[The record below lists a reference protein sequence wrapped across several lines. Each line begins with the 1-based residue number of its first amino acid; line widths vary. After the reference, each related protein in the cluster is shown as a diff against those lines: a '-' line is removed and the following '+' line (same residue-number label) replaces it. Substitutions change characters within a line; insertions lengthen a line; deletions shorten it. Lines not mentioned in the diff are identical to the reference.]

1 MAKAPE
7 GKEPK
12 EEAGEAIAVVPSDL
26 DEKTHAE
33 MLMMYTECAN
43 SVRFAKSQQWTTT
56 AGALSIFV
64 ALGILGEAGP
74 HYGFL
79 TTAIVVISMV
89 VSGATIYSLA
99 IFQFWQQAERGK
111 LNMIADRFS
120 NVLRDVRA
128 YLPPREANIHRY
140 ILLFFML
147 ATILTANWL
156 LILYLQPYIHF
167 VK

>member
-7 GKEPK
+7 QADEG
-12 EEAGEAIAVVPSDL
+12 AGEALAVVASDL
-26 DEKTHAE
+26 DDKTHAE
-33 MLMMYTECAN
+33 MLMMYRECAD

-56 AGALSIFV
+56 GGALLLFV
-64 ALGILGEAGP
+64 ALGVLGEFGP
-74 HYGFL
+74 HYGFMIQ
-79 TTAIVVISMV
+79 AIIIISMV
-89 VSGATIYSLA
+89 VSGATIYALA

-111 LNMIADRFS
+111 LNMISERFS

-147 ATILTANWL
+147 AVILTANWL
-156 LILYLQPYIHF
+156 LILYLQPYIRF
-167 VK
+167 N

>member
-7 GKEPK
+7 EKEPA
-12 EEAGEAIAVVPSDL
+12 AGEAIAVVPSDL

-33 MLMMYTECAN
+33 MLMLYTECAN

-56 AGALSIFV
+56 GGALAIFV
-64 ALGILGEAGP
+64 ALGILGEFGP

-79 TTAIVVISMV
+79 TTTIVIISMV

-111 LNMIADRFS
+111 LNMISDRFS

-128 YLPPREANIHRY
+128 YLPPREANVHRY

-147 ATILTANWL
+147 ATILVANWL
-156 LILYLQPYIHF
+156 LILYLKPYIHF
-167 VK
+167 TK

>member
-7 GKEPK
+7 EKEP
-12 EEAGEAIAVVPSDL
+12 AADEAIAVVPSDL

-56 AGALSIFV
+56 GGALAIFA
-64 ALGILGEAGP
+64 ALGILGEFGP

-79 TTAIVVISMV
+79 TTAVVIISMV

-111 LNMIADRFS
+111 LNMIAERFS
-120 NVLRDVRA
+120 NVMRDVRA
-128 YLPPREANIHRY
+128 FLPPREANVHRY

-147 ATILTANWL
+147 AVILVANWL
-156 LILYLQPYIHF
+156 LILYLKPYIHF
-167 VK
+167 AK

>member
-7 GKEPK
+7 EKEPA
-12 EEAGEAIAVVPSDL
+12 AGEAIAVVASDL

-56 AGALSIFV
+56 GGALAIFV
-64 ALGILGEAGP
+64 ALGILGEFGT

-79 TTAIVVISMV
+79 TTAIVIISMV

-147 ATILTANWL
+147 ATILVANWL
-156 LILYLQPYIHF
+156 LILYLKPYIHF
-167 VK
+167 GG

>member
-7 GKEPK
+7 NKEPK

-33 MLMMYTECAN
+33 MLMMYIECAN

-64 ALGILGEAGP
+64 ALGILGEVGP

-147 ATILTANWL
+147 ATIIVANWL
-156 LILYLQPYIHF
+156 LILYLEPYIHF
-167 VK
+167 GK

>member
-7 GKEPK
+7 RQTDEGT
-12 EEAGEAIAVVPSDL
+12 GEALVVVPSEL
-26 DEKTHAE
+26 DDKTHAE
-33 MLMMYTECAN
+33 MLMMYSECAT

-56 AGALSIFV
+56 GGALAIFV
-64 ALGILGEAGP
+64 LLGVLGEFGP

-79 TTAIVVISMV
+79 IQAIIVVSMI
-89 VSGATIYSLA
+89 VSGGAIYSLA
-99 IFQFWQQAERGK
+99 IYQFWQQAERGK

-128 YLPPREANIHRY
+128 YLPPREANVHRY

-147 ATILTANWL
+147 AIILVANWL
-156 LILYLQPYIHF
+156 LILYLKPYIHF
-167 VK
+167 AK

>member
-7 GKEPK
+7 EKEP
-12 EEAGEAIAVVPSDL
+12 ASGEAIAVVPSDL

-56 AGALSIFV
+56 GGALAIFV
-64 ALGILGEAGP
+64 ALGILGEFGP

-79 TTAIVVISMV
+79 TTAVVIISMV

-120 NVLRDVRA
+120 NVMRDVRA
-128 YLPPREANIHRY
+128 FLPPREANVHRY

-147 ATILTANWL
+147 AVILVANWL
-156 LILYLQPYIHF
+156 LILYLKPYIHF
-167 VK
+167 AK

>member
-7 GKEPK
+7 QADES
-12 EEAGEAIAVVPSDL
+12 AGEALAVVPSDL
-26 DEKTHAE
+26 DDKTHAE
-33 MLMMYTECAN
+33 MLMMYRECAD

-56 AGALSIFV
+56 AGALLLFG
-64 ALGILGEAGP
+64 ALGVLGEFGP

-79 TTAIVVISMV
+79 IQAIVIISIV
-89 VSGATIYSLA
+89 VSGATIYALA

-111 LNMIADRFS
+111 LNMISERFS
-120 NVLRDVRA
+120 NILRDVRA

-147 ATILTANWL
+147 AVILTANWL
-156 LILYLQPYIHF
+156 LILYLERYIRF
-167 VK
+167 NA

>member
-7 GKEPK
+7 EKEP
-12 EEAGEAIAVVPSDL
+12 AADEAIAVVPSDL

-56 AGALSIFV
+56 GGALAIFV
-64 ALGILGEAGP
+64 ALGILGEFGP

-79 TTAIVVISMV
+79 TTAVVIISMV

-140 ILLFFML
+140 ILLFFMIAL
-147 ATILTANWL
+147 VTIVCMGIMRRSVEKAAA
-156 LILYLQPYIHF
+156 
-167 VK
+167 

>member
-7 GKEPK
+7 GKDST
-12 EEAGEAIAVVPSDL
+12 ADEAIAVVASDL

-33 MLMMYTECAN
+33 MLMMYAECAN

-56 AGALSIFV
+56 GGALAIFV
-64 ALGILGEAGP
+64 ALGILGEFGP

-79 TTAIVVISMV
+79 TTAIIIISMV

-128 YLPPREANIHRY
+128 YLPPREANVHRY

-147 ATILTANWL
+147 ATILVANWL
-156 LILYLQPYIHF
+156 LILYLKPYIHF
-167 VK
+167 AK

>member
-7 GKEPK
+7 EKEPA
-12 EEAGEAIAVVPSDL
+12 AGEAIAVVPSDL

-56 AGALSIFV
+56 GGALAIFV
-64 ALGILGEAGP
+64 ALGILGEFGP

-79 TTAIVVISMV
+79 TQTIVITSMV
-89 VSGATIYSLA
+89 VSGGTIYSLA

-128 YLPPREANIHRY
+128 YLPPHEANVHRY

-147 ATILTANWL
+147 AVILTANWL
-156 LILYLQPYIHF
+156 LILYLKPYVRF
-167 VK
+167 GQ